1 MRILMPQNCL
11 LCNAEAGPAI
21 LCPDCLADLPIQAI
35 PACPICAQPTTSGES
50 CGSCLRRP
58 PAFKRTLVAY
68 QYAFPLDQLVHAL
81 KYQHQFAVIDTLTAP
96 LIAALRAV
104 PLPDAVIAMPLHP
117 LRLRERGFNQSLLL
131 ARYISHQLQLPL
143 LTAACT
149 RTRNTAAQTTL
160 SIQQRQKNLRGAFA
174 CGAAVA
180 NRRIAIID
188 DVMTSGSSLESLA
201 AALLNAGAGEVECWV
216 VARAVLS

>member
-1 MRILMPQNCL
+1 MRMLMPQNCL
-11 LCNAEAGPAI
+11 LCNVEAGPAI
-21 LCPDCLADLPIQAI
+21 LCPDCLVDLPVATKL
-35 PACPICAQPTTSGES
+35 ACPVCAQPTASSDS

-58 PAFKRTLVAY
+58 PSFKRTMVAY

-96 LIAALRAV
+96 LIAAIREA

-117 LRLRERGFNQSLLL
+117 QRLRERGFNQSMLL
-131 ARYISHQLQLPL
+131 ARHISHQLQLPL
-143 LTAACT
+143 LTAACN
-149 RTRNTAAQTTL
+149 RTRNTPPQTTL
-160 SIQQRQKNLRGAFA
+160 PIRQRQQNLRGAFT
-174 CGAAVA
+174 CGSSVA

-201 AALLNAGAGEVECWV
+201 AALLDAGASEVECWV